1 MALNNRDQVDL
12 FRDAGLPQTR
22 ITELEQPRVKELL
35 GDLMLLV
42 MDADAGKVNRGEME
56 SE

>member
-12 FRDAGLPQTR
+12 FRDTGLWQTR
-22 ITELEQPRVKELL
+22 ITESEQQRVKELL

-42 MDADAGKVNRGEME
+42 MDADAGKMNREEME

>member
-12 FRDAGLPQTR
+12 FRDTGLPQTR
-22 ITELEQPRVKELL
+22 ITESEQQRVKELL

-42 MDADAGKVNRGEME
+42 MDADAGKMNRGEME